1 MFKKKQLESTATSES
16 NDEVITSSPL
26 LNSPISPSQNHF
38 AGFFQ
43 KESIVN
49 DDLSLE
55 VFKLN
60 LHNEV
65 EQLKFYLS
73 QNNFKNIQEI
83 NSTASFWI
91 RNVTKYPLLSKLARI
106 LLNIK
111 SSSSCIERYFS
122 ICGFSSKKQSSNI
135 GSDLFISR
143 CLLRAN
149 IEILRELNEITY

>member
-1 MFKKKQLESTATSES
+1 MFKKKQSESTATSES

-73 QNNFKNIQEI
+73 QNNFKKIQEI

-91 RNVTKYPLLSKLARI
+91 RNVTKYR
-106 LLNIK
+106 
-111 SSSSCIERYFS
+111 
-122 ICGFSSKKQSSNI
+122 
-135 GSDLFISR
+135 
-143 CLLRAN
+143 
-149 IEILRELNEITY
+149 